1 MEIILKQD
9 VPNLGQKDDTVTVK
23 NGYATN
29 YLIPQGLAIL
39 ATASAKKIHA
49 ENIRQRAHKE
59 EKFRSEATQTVNSL
73 EVLDVIKI
81 GAKTSS
87 TGKIFG
93 SVNNI
98 QIAEALTEQG
108 FNIDRKNISIVGE
121 DNVKEVGIYEADIKI
136 YKNIHAQI
144 KFEVISE

>member
-9 VPNLGQKDDTVTVK
+9 VPNLGHKDDTVTVK

-29 YLIPQGLAIL
+29 YLIPQGFAIL
-39 ATASAKKIHA
+39 ATTSAKKIHA
-49 ENIRQRAHKE
+49 ENMRQRAHKE
-59 EKFRSEATQTVNSL
+59 EQFRSGATQTVNKL
-73 EVLDVIKI
+73 QALDIIKI

-98 QIAEALTEQG
+98 QIAEALTAQG
-108 FNIDRKNISIVGE
+108 FDIDRKNISIVGE
-121 DNVKEVGIYEADIKI
+121 DNVKEVGTYEADIKI
-136 YKNIHAQI
+136 YKDIHARI